1 SNLYE
6 ILLANDIVHPVYF
19 NKDGPAA
26 FAVGIF
32 VLTQTWLLATRHC
45 DTLNAKTVSELANV
59 EKNRFFAAASHDLRQ
74 PIYALQLLHSVLQEK
89 VLEEQ
94 VLQEKVLEEK
104 VLKNKL
110 TTTSMSGIINDIHK
124 NTEQLENL
132 VESLLEIA
140 QIDQSG
146 LKVARSHLPMQS
158 FLQALTCEY
167 AVQAQA
173 KGLEFEV
180 IPTTLYGFSDGKL
193 LARIVGN
200 FLSNAIRYTPSG
212 KITLACRPTA
222 QGLLIEVTDTGPGI
236 TADQQTAIFNEFYQL
251 NTTDTPISK
260 GMGLGLSI
268 VKRLAN
274 LLKDPINVVSTP
286 GQGAIF
292 SVQIEQ
298 VAAPLPSKPVNPCQ
312 AQTATIVILED
323 DEQVLNA
330 LQRQIEVW
338 GFNTVAATSS
348 AQLQTKLDSR
358 QVVSE
363 ISPKLIVS
371 DYRLGNDDNGI
382 DAIKALRQRFDS
394 DIPAIIT
401 TGEQQAEI
409 IQRIEQ
415 FDCQWCRKPIKP
427 SHLFELIDS
436 QLA

>member
-1 SNLYE
+1 
-6 ILLANDIVHPVYF
+6 
-19 NKDGPAA
+19 
-26 FAVGIF
+26 
-32 VLTQTWLLATRHC
+32 
-45 DTLNAKTVSELANV
+45 
-59 EKNRFFAAASHDLRQ
+59 
-74 PIYALQLLHSVLQEK
+74 
-89 VLEEQ
+89 
-94 VLQEKVLEEK
+94 
-104 VLKNKL
+104 
-110 TTTSMSGIINDIHK
+110 M
-124 NTEQLENL
+124 
-132 VESLLEIA
+132 
-140 QIDQSG
+140 
-146 LKVARSHLPMQS
+146 
-158 FLQALTCEY
+158 
-167 AVQAQA
+167 
-173 KGLEFEV
+173 
-180 IPTTLYGFSDGKL
+180 
-193 LARIVGN
+193 
-200 FLSNAIRYTPSG
+200 
-212 KITLACRPTA
+212 
-222 QGLLIEVTDTGPGI
+222 
-236 TADQQTAIFNEFYQL
+236 
-251 NTTDTPISK
+251 
-260 GMGLGLSI
+260 
-268 VKRLAN
+268 
-274 LLKDPINVVSTP
+274 VSTP